1 MKLETKS
8 KMNVKQAIPFF
19 GVSNIESSVRY
30 YVEGLGFE
38 MTKQWIH
45 KDKLRWRWLQ
55 HGDAALMLQEFWKEG
70 HHANVPEV
78 KVGGSICFICEDTL
92 AIYREVMARG
102 IRASRP
108 FVGNVMWVTSLTDP
122 DGYEPVG

>member
-1 MKLETKS
+1 MKLETKP

-45 KDKLRWRWLQ
+45 GVTLVLELKRPLRLRRPSKLITKTSFRYQFGAENGFSGLQ
-55 HGDAALMLQEFWKEG
+55 TGPMKPNNSYRKELRLEF
-70 HHANVPEV
+70 VV
-78 KVGGSICFICEDTL
+78 SVS
-92 AIYREVMARG
+92 
-102 IRASRP
+102 RATP
-108 FVGNVMWVTSLTDP
+108 I
-122 DGYEPVG
+122 